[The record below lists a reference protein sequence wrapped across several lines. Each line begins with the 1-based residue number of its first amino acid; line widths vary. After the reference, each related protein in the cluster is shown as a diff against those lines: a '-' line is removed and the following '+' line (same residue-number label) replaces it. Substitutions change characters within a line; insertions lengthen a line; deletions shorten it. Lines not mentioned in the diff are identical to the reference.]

1 MQIIT
6 TVGYYHVPTRIVK
19 WKGQTVSNI
28 SRNVKQLELS
38 YTAGWNVKWYNYLR
52 KSMYNI

>member
-1 MQIIT
+1 MQVIT
-6 TVGYYHVPTRIVK
+6 TVGHCHVLTRIVT

-38 YTAGWNVKWYNYLR
+38 YTAGWSVKWYNYLR
-52 KSMYNI
+52 KSMDNI